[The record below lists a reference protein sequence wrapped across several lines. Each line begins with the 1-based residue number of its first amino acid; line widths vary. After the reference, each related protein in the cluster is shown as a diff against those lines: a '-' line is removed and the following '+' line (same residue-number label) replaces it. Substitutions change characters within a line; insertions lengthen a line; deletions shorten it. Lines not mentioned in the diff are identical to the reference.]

1 MARRKQ
7 PTLNARMYRHFA
19 VATVVIT
26 GAIALLADGEKRE
39 AIAREV
45 AEIEV
50 PDVKKSAPALI
61 IRNDRVSEG
70 GGGDMSGFYTD
81 TSSDT
86 ASTAGMDSSYIG
98 GSGVL
103 TADNIDSQNG
113 RMQLSRTGLTLAQF
127 NALSPEQKRVLLAML
142 NGETDPAADRKRAA
156 EAAAVASLARS
167 GGGVG
172 ADY

>member
-1 MARRKQ
+1 
-7 PTLNARMYRHFA
+7 MYRHFA

-70 GGGDMSGFYTD
+70 GGDMSGFYSD

-167 GGGVG
+167 GGGAG